1 MENNLPKIYSK
12 KAIFGFSVLM
22 STLFGGILLYQNLI
36 DIKKKREAYIVL
48 GLSILIT
55 IVTIVIVNIPEEPK
69 SSLAY
74 VFGAA
79 GGGLLS
85 YYFVPNY
92 FPDEE
97 HYPKKEI
104 WKPLIIAAII
114 TVSFVGLIIYAG
126 SLENT

>member
-85 YYFVPNY
+85 NYFVPNY